1 MAEDRDFRK
10 REPLEK
16 YTVKMLYGQND
27 GRFEKEYLKMLE
39 RKFDKKQKL
48 VSLEKKP

>member
-10 REPLEK
+10 REPLGK
-16 YTVKMLYGQND
+16 YTVKMLYGQDD

-39 RKFDKKQKL
+39 RNWQKQKS